1 MPAKKNCFLNLSIMC
16 IFTCIA
22 YTGMQQTKGRTM
34 TETQPGQTL
43 DLKTFDSNPLN
54 STLKHKILSPGSGQK
69 LSELK
74 ALGKTVNVDY
84 SGWLLNGNKIGKL
97 FDSSLNPGRS
107 AFEFKLGMGQVIAGW
122 DLSLADMKIGEKRLV
137 VIPAN
142 LGYGARGAG
151 AAIPP
156 NATLVFEIDLHGVR

>member
-1 MPAKKNCFLNLSIMC
+1 MTAKNYFFTLSIVC

-22 YTGMQQTKGRTM
+22 YAGLQQTKGRTM
-34 TETQPGQTL
+34 TQTQPGQIL
-43 DLKTFDSNPLN
+43 DLKTLDSNPLN
-54 STLKHKILSPGSGQK
+54 ATLKHKILSPGTGLK

-74 ALGKTVNVDY
+74 ALGKTVRVDY
-84 SGWLLNGNKIGKL
+84 SGWLLNGNKIGQL
-97 FDSSLNPGRS
+97 FDSSLNPGRNQ
-107 AFEFKLGMGQVIAGW
+107 FEFKLGMGQVIAGW
-122 DLSLADMKIGEKRLV
+122 DLSLSDMKIGEKRLV
-137 VIPAN
+137 VIPST